1 MSFPLRS
8 VARTGRILRD
18 AGNAGKSDEPSSY
31 NSLLD
36 AYNSLSDTCTV
47 LDTTQAQ
54 TETVFNERKEVGH
67 DSSPLLMILF
77 VLVGIPVIF
86 AAIMVIYYRFFSRKG
101 KEDNS
106 ATK

>member
-1 MSFPLRS
+1 MSFSLRS

-31 NSLLD
+31 NSL
-36 AYNSLSDTCTV
+36 SDTCTV
-47 LDTTQAQ
+47 LDTTQTQ

-86 AAIMVIYYRFFSRKG
+86 AAIMVIYYGFFSRKG

>member
-1 MSFPLRS
+1 MSFSLRS

-31 NSLLD
+31 NSL
-36 AYNSLSDTCTV
+36 SDTCTV

-54 TETVFNERKEVGH
+54 AETVFNERKEVGH